1 MARNQSALVNWSQ
14 YLALRL
20 AAAAMHTFPVN
31 RNLASAEGLGTALYH
46 YSRRHRERAHEHLRM
61 AMPELPESRV
71 AAIAEASMQHFLKLG
86 TEVMFTTRLI
96 QQDTWARHVRFN
108 NLDESLDLVLSDRP
122 TILVTG
128 HYGNWEV
135 LGYVMGL
142 LGMDLSAVARPIDNP
157 LVNRWLLGVRERRGM
172 RVITKFGATDS
183 MLEVLDHGGTLAFIA
198 DQNAGNKG
206 MFVPFFDRLA
216 STYKSIGLLA
226 LRYNAPVVCGYAR
239 RRPDGFGFDVG
250 TADIIRPEDWQE
262 AEDPL
267 FYLTARYTRAI
278 ERMVREEPEQYLWLH
293 RRWKSRPRHERL
305 GKPMPNGLRQQ
316 LQSLPWLDE
325 SDITRISEANNP
337 ADPA

>member
-1 MARNQSALVNWSQ
+1 MARNQSPLVNWSQ

-20 AAAAMHTFPVN
+20 ATMAMHTFPVE
-31 RNLASAEGLGTALYH
+31 RNLKSAVGLGSLLYRH
-46 YSRRHRERAHEHLRM
+46 SRRHRERAHEHLRM
-61 AMPELPESRV
+61 AMPDLPEAR
-71 AAIAEASMQHFLKLG
+71 IAEIAECSMQHFLKLG

-96 QQDTWARHVRFN
+96 QQDTWAHHVHLH
-108 NLDESLDLVLSDRP
+108 NLQESLDLVLSDRP

-142 LGMDLSAVARPIDNP
+142 LGIDLSAIARPIDNP

-172 RVITKFGATDS
+172 RIITKFGATDS
-183 MLEVLDHGGTLAFIA
+183 MVDVLENGGTLAFIA

-226 LRYNAPVVCGYAR
+226 LRYNAPVICGYAR
-239 RRPDGFGFDVG
+239 RWNTGFGFDVG
-250 TADIIRPEDWQE
+250 TTDIIRPEDWQQ

-278 ERMVREEPEQYLWLH
+278 ETMIREDPQQYLWLH
-293 RRWKSRPRHERL
+293 RRWKSKPRFERL
-305 GKPMPNGLRQQ
+305 GKPMPDGLRQQ
-316 LQSLPWLDE
+316 LLSLPWLDE
-325 SDITRISEANNP
+325 NDVQKLQTLSHRP
-337 ADPA
+337 Q